1 MSLKDPN
8 VTNPHRRKRIAIVIA
23 NPAISTT
30 TGWPVG
36 FWWSELTHPW
46 FVFSE
51 RGYRVEIFSPGG
63 GRCEADALSDP
74 RDPSGYS
81 ETDLVSLGFIGSPR
95 LMALVENSRP
105 VGELAVEGFDAIV
118 V

>member
-8 VTNPHRRKRIAIVIA
+8 VVSKQQPKRVAIVLA
-23 NPAISTT
+23 NPAISAS

-46 FVFSE
+46 LAFRE
-51 RGYRVEIFSPGG
+51 AGYEVEIFSPIG
-63 GRCEADALSDP
+63 GRCEPDGMSDP

-81 ETDLVSLGFIGSPR
+81 AGDLVSMGFIATA
-95 LMALVENSRP
+95 ALIIETLGR
-105 VGELAVEGFDAIV
+105 
-118 V
+118 